1 MRRISPA
8 SIVSWIILLVMVVV
22 TLIPLYVLGI
32 NAIKPDVEVKASPI
46 TFPSILA
53 WENFPTAFEKG
64 GFARALLNSLKLA
77 VVTSAILVPSAGFAA
92 YALAR
97 MRVPGRL
104 KWNTY
109 LLFGMAVP
117 PQLFLI
123 PLYSNLS
130 SLGLTNSHLGII
142 IVYIGIYI
150 PFSVFF
156 LRSFFLGMP
165 KAIEEAARIDG
176 CSSIQVVT
184 RIILPMARTALLSLV
199 LIIFTWVWNEF
210 TFSVTLLQSDPLKTA
225 ATQYLSF
232 VSSRDVDLSL
242 VAASGIITTIPIL
255 VLFICLQHYFIE
267 GMTAGSVK

>member
-109 LLFGMAVP
+109 LLFGMAV